1 MSQAPHALLAPSSPR
16 WHWLRLLLLPA
27 LLLLPCLVSVRTF
40 LPYDLSQYPPASLSR
55 TEQEVAAMKVESNYD
70 VTETPVWFVPELRR
84 AGKTLREEGALPNW
98 NPTARTGTALL
109 PHGHDAILYPYAWP
123 ALLLDDPAKWLAW
136 LALLNLATAA
146 FLMHGFLRALRLHE
160 AAALLGAVAFS
171 MSSTLAA
178 NAHNF
183 PRLSSLV
190 WLPGMLWAL
199 RVAHESLGRVRARA
213 LCGFAVA
220 FALTWI
226 GGFPPYALPCS
237 AIAAT
242 YGIALLTTDARAAG
256 IASVCRRA
264 IQVGAA
270 AALGVLLCSHYLLP
284 AFAFFGESARSLA
297 PDLERVSQSAF
308 DLYGL
313 LGWLAP
319 DVFGRPD
326 LAAAL
331 PYGNAPLPL
340 MLGSRESLAGTPLL
354 PNFNATEYALFS
366 GSAVFWLA
374 VIGMVGKRGSHRVLP
389 LLLLLTCVGMALCIE
404 PFWRLFA
411 LPGIRIVPPLRWLGP
426 CAMLIAWLA
435 AQGLDRVLMEGDRVR
450 LGIAAACAA
459 AFALVAAYLSQRF
472 GTGDPFREWGLADQL
487 AARYAASAPDPA
499 SITPERI
506 DQLVLRGGKL
516 DYAQNGARLAA
527 SSLGAAAIAHAIAAG
542 CLLWLFACARRG
554 GRWVTSASFALVV
567 ASGLDLWR
575 ADRTFASGI
584 QGNGDS
590 RSEAHAFLLAQ
601 RDAHEHQGGFMI
613 ARTAAWPDALHP
625 VESACLPPGTLCP
638 DGVRDLQTYT
648 YFDARSIEPWSAM
661 LEGTIGNGAGAA
673 TTGKGYLTAALPDHQ
688 ATLTHPLLDASGVR
702 YLCSTEPLLHAGP
715 EPVHTTQTERGAF
728 YVYERSSAL
737 PRAWCVATVAK
748 LADDAAVVEKMVDS
762 TWQPREVAFCVD
774 SVATFPAHDPTAARR
789 TARFS
794 RNFANQVGIEVSDGP
809 AATLVLAD
817 TFFSGW
823 SARLRRDGNTTELPI
838 HRVNHAMRGVV
849 VPAGPSTVEFS
860 YTPTRQR
867 LGFALFALG
876 FVALLVVVLRSRAS
890 RPAASRDETAG

>member
-1 MSQAPHALLAPSSPR
+1 MFLGPL
-16 WHWLRLLLLPA
+16 
-27 LLLLPCLVSVRTF
+27 LLLLPCLTGARTF
-40 LPYDLSQYPPASLSR
+40 LPYDPAQYPPASLSQ
-55 TEQEVAAMKVESNYD
+55 TEQELAAMRAESNYD

-84 AGKTLREEGALPNW
+84 AGRTLREEGALPNW

-109 PHGHDAILYPYAWP
+109 PHGHDAILYPYTWP
-123 ALLLDDPAKWLAW
+123 ALLLDDPAKWLSW
-136 LALLNLATAA
+136 LAFLNLATAA
-146 FLMHGFLRALRLHE
+146 FLMHGFLRALRLCD

-199 RVAHESLGRVRARA
+199 RAAHEARGPARVRA

-237 AIAAT
+237 AIAAA
-242 YGIALLTTDARAAG
+242 YGIALLAADTRG
-256 IASVCRRA
+256 LGLAATMRRA
-264 IQVGAA
+264 TQVGAA
-270 AALGVLLCSHYLLP
+270 AALGVLLCAHYLLP

-326 LAAAL
+326 LGAAL

-340 MLGSRESLAGTPLL
+340 MLGARESLAGTPLL

-366 GSAVFWLA
+366 GSAAIWLA
-374 VIGMVGKRGSHRVLP
+374 LTGLFGKRAPHRLLPP
-389 LLLLLTCVGMALCIE
+389 LLLFSCVGMALFAE

-411 LPGIRIVPPLRWLGP
+411 LPGVRIVPPLRWLGP
-426 CAMLIAWLA
+426 CAMLLAWLA
-435 AQGLDRVLMEGDRVR
+435 AQGLDAALTHGGRARLMAATACAVAFAVVAAWLSHR
-450 LGIAAACAA
+450 LG
-459 AFALVAAYLSQRF
+459 S
-472 GTGDPFREWGLADQL
+472 GDPFREWGLADQL

-499 SITPERI
+499 SITPARI
-506 DQLVLRGGKL
+506 EQLVLRGGDV

-527 SSLGAAAIAHAIAAG
+527 SSLGAAALQHAIAAL
-542 CLLWLFACARRG
+542 CLSALLLAARRG
-554 GRWVTSASFALVV
+554 ARPLAIASLAL
-567 ASGLDLWR
+567 AIATGLDLWR

-584 QGNGDS
+584 AGDGDS
-590 RSEAHAFLLAQ
+590 RSEAHAFLFAQ
-601 RDAHEHQGGFMI
+601 RDARAEEGGFMV
-613 ARTAAWPDALHP
+613 ARAAAWPDPLHP
-625 VESACLPPGTLCP
+625 AETSCLPPGTLCP

-648 YFDARSIEPWSAM
+648 YFDTRSIQPWAAM
-661 LEGTIGNGAGAA
+661 LERAVGGGSGAA
-673 TTGKGYLTAALPDHQ
+673 TTGKGYLTAALPDDP
-688 ATLTHPLLDASGVR
+688 AALSHPLLDACGVR
-702 YLCSTEPLLHAGP
+702 FLCSTEPLQHAGA
-715 EPVHTTQTERGAF
+715 EPAHTTKTERGAF
-728 YVYERSSAL
+728 FVYERKTAL
-737 PRAWCVATVAK
+737 PRAWCVAGVTK
-748 LADDAAVVEKMVDS
+748 LSDDDAVVAAMADPAWK
-762 TWQPREVAFCVD
+762 PREVAFCAD
-774 SVATFPAHDPTAARR
+774 RDAAFAPADAKGASR
-789 TARFS
+789 AVRFV
-794 RNFANQVGIEVSDGP
+794 RNFANEAQLEVGDGP

-823 SARLRRDGNTTELPI
+823 SARLVREGVSTQAPI
-838 HRVNHAMRGVV
+838 HRVNHAMRGLAL
-849 VPAGPSTVEFS
+849 PAGPSTVVFS

-867 LGFALFALG
+867 LGFALFAVG
-876 FVALLVVVLRSRAS
+876 CVALAFALHRPGAS
-890 RPAASRDETAG
+890 RPAASSDETAA